1 MPFSLGNMTAHLLK
15 VFKEVN
21 LMDLTSDL
29 SIGQVVKSRAGR
41 DKGRVFLVLEILD
54 DKHVLVVDGDLRRLE
69 KPKKKKVKHLTVY
82 NTVLEELK
90 QKLDSNIEINNAYI
104 RRLLEP
110 FNESV

>member
-1 MPFSLGNMTAHLLK
+1 
-15 VFKEVN
+15 
-21 LMDLTSDL
+21 MDLTSDL

-69 KPKKKKVKHLTVY
+69 KPKKKNVKHLMVY

>member
-69 KPKKKKVKHLTVY
+69 KPKKK
-82 NTVLEELK
+82 
-90 QKLDSNIEINNAYI
+90 
-104 RRLLEP
+104 R
-110 FNESV
+110 